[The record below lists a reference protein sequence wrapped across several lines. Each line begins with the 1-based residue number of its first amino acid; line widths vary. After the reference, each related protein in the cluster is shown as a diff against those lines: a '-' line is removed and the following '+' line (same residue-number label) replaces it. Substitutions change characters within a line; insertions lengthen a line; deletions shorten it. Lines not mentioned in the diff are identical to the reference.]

1 MKIQLSDHFTYGKL
15 FRFTLPSVIMMTFS
29 SIYSVVD
36 GFFVSNYVGKI
47 PFSAI
52 NLIYPFWMILGA
64 LGFMMGAG
72 GAAIVG
78 KTLGEGRRD
87 DANRYF
93 SLIVYVTI
101 GIGITFGTIGA
112 IFAPQV
118 SKFLGA

>member
-64 LGFMMGAG
+64 LGFMMGTG

-78 KTLGEGRRD
+78 KTLGEVLPLEQSAPYSLRRFQ
-87 DANRYF
+87 NF
-93 SLIVYVTI
+93 S
-101 GIGITFGTIGA
+101 
-112 IFAPQV
+112 APKASF
-118 SKFLGA
+118 SKTA

>member
-52 NLIYPFWMILGA
+52 NLLYPFWMILGA
-64 LGFMMGAG
+64 LGFMMGTG